1 MDSVNVSRT
10 IPLTTILYC
19 KKLFP
24 YMDSVSVDSVNVSWA
39 ISLTTIL
46 YCKTSVSGHGQCT
59 CGQCQ
64 CEPGY
69 TSDNYIIL

>member
-1 MDSVNVSRT
+1 MVRR
-10 IPLTTILYC
+10 
-19 KKLFP
+19 LFQA
-24 YMDSVSVDSVNVSWA
+24 MDSVSVDSVNVSRA
-39 ISLTTIL
+39 IPLTTIL
-46 YCKTSVSGHGQCT
+46 YCKTSVSGHGQCI